1 MKKSYIEDFFEL
13 TYLIEDYYRGGIK
26 KSHPPVDTNDLI
38 EISGMGEMMEEEE
51 IKKRK
56 NDTGDKFVDK
66 EDRERI
72 KASVEFSSRKE
83 ELEKIAKEVSV
94 CNKCGLGKTRTKPVP
109 GEGVLNPAVMIIGEG
124 PGADEDRTGRP
135 FVGRAGKYLDKW
147 LDAIGL
153 SREKN
158 CFIGNIVKCRPPNNR
173 DPKPE
178 ESSACLPYLLK
189 QIEILRPKAIL
200 TVGRI
205 SSQILLGRT
214 SGIGSLRGKVYYY
227 MDIPLIPTY
236 HPSGVLRNPSLR
248 PYVWEDLKLLK
259 SVIEKQAN
267 L

>member
-1 MKKSYIEDFFEL
+1 MKESYIERFFEL
-13 TYLIEDYYRGGIK
+13 TYLIEDYYSGGVRKQHSCID
-26 KSHPPVDTNDLI
+26 VNAVVG
-38 EISGMGEMMEEEE
+38 EIGVEEM
-51 IKKRK
+51 KRK
-56 NDTGDKFVDK
+56 NETGIEITDRNETEGKRDKG
-66 EDRERI
+66 ELIRRREQ
-72 KASVEFSSRKE
+72 
-83 ELEKIAKEVSV
+83 LEKIAREVNA
-94 CNKCGLGKTRTKPVP
+94 CRKCELAKTRIKPVP
-109 GEGVLNPAVMIIGEG
+109 GEGVLDPLVMIIGEG
-124 PGADEDRTGRP
+124 PGGDEDRTGRP

-147 LDAIGL
+147 LNAIGL

-178 ESSACLPYLLK
+178 ESNACLPYLLK
-189 QIEILRPKAIL
+189 QIEILQPKAIL

-227 MDIPLIPTY
+227 MDIPLVPTY

-259 SVIEKQAN
+259 SVIEK
-267 L
+267 